1 MDCCVNSDATSKA
14 KFSLYFQSPLR
25 GNHHSGVYTCIWDIA
40 RIILHMCFK
49 TNIILSKKSIWGKEL
64 GFGQFWEAAGHL
76 FTLLGVHRVFCE
88 HSSL

>member
-40 RIILHMCFK
+40 RIILHMF
-49 TNIILSKKSIWGKEL
+49 
-64 GFGQFWEAAGHL
+64 
-76 FTLLGVHRVFCE
+76 
-88 HSSL
+88 